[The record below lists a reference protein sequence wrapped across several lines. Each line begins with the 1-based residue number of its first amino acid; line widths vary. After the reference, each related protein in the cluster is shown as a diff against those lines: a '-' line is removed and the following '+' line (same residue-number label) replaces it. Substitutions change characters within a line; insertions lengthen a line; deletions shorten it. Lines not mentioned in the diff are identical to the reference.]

1 MFEIGRICLKIAGRD
16 AGKYGVVIKQEESQ
30 YVLIDG
36 YTRRRKVNVKHLE
49 PTSKLVEIKENASTE
64 EVKKAL
70 EKAGFKEKPQR
81 KPIKKK
87 EEEQKKP
94 QKKSAS
100 SKPSK
105 QTKSK
110 EEKKQ

>member
-1 MFEIGRICLKIAGRD
+1 MFEIGRICLKTAGRD
-16 AGKYGVVIKQEESQ
+16 AGKYGIVIKQEEAQ

-49 PTSKLVEIKENASTE
+49 PTSKLVDIKENASTE

-70 EKAGFKEKPQR
+70 EKAGFKEKPMR

-87 EEEQKKP
+87 EEEPKKP
-94 QKKSAS
+94 QKKSQSSS
-100 SKPSK
+100 SKQK
-105 QTKSK
+105 VQK
-110 EEKKQ
+110 EKKQ